1 LAAKSAPKKN
11 LSALKRDRQA
21 EKRNGRNRAERTKI
35 KSVIKAVEASVKI
48 NEKDTSVSALQK
60 AIKTICSAGSKG
72 IIHKNNAARKISRLT
87 KKVNA
92 LSKAAEA

>member
-1 LAAKSAPKKN
+1 MAAKSAPKKN
-11 LSALKRDRQA
+11 LSALKRDRQT
-21 EKRNGRNRAERTKI
+21 EKRNERNRTERTKI
-35 KSVIKAVEASVKI
+35 KSVIKAVEASVKTS
-48 NEKDTSVSALQK
+48 EKDASVSALQK
-60 AIKTICSAGSKG
+60 AIKTISSASSKG

>member
-11 LSALKRDRQA
+11 LSALKRDRQT
-21 EKRNGRNRAERTKI
+21 EKRNDRNRTKRTKK
-35 KSVIKAVEASVKI
+35 KSDNKAVEASVKTS
-48 NEKDTSVSALQK
+48 EKDASVTALQK
-60 AIKTICSAGSKG
+60 AIKTISSASSKG

>member
-1 LAAKSAPKKN
+1 MAAKSAPKKN

>member
-11 LSALKRDRQA
+11 LSALKRDRQT
-21 EKRNGRNRAERTKI
+21 EKRNERNRTERTKI
-35 KSVIKAVEASVKI
+35 KSVIKAVEASVKTS
-48 NEKDTSVSALQK
+48 EKDASVSALQK
-60 AIKTICSAGSKG
+60 AIKTISSASSKG